1 MLKQE
6 VVGCLCGKEETL
18 RWKALCVFFFFVVF
32 FGARA
37 AILKRKLTIV
47 LFLLLLDLEIPDK
60 QP

>member
-18 RWKALCVFFFFVVF
+18 RWKALCVCVFFVGF

>member
-18 RWKALCVFFFFVVF
+18 RWKALCVFCFFVF

>member
-1 MLKQE
+1 ME
-6 VVGCLCGKEETL
+6 SFVCGFIYL
-18 RWKALCVFFFFVVF
+18 FF